1 MLENKMLRK
10 IFGTKRDEVTGEW
23 RKLHNAELHALYS
36 SPDIIRNI
44 KFRRLRWTEH
54 VACMGESRNA
64 YNVFVG
70 RPEGKM
76 PSGRPRRRWEDNIK
90 MDLSL
95 LSKNLKVRMYKTAIL
110 PVVLYG
116 CETWTLT
123 LREEH
128 RLRVF
133 ENKVL
138 RKIFGAKRDEVTG
151 EWRKLHNAEL
161 HALYSSPDII
171 RNIKS
176 RRLRWAGHVARK
188 GESRNAYRVLVG
200 RPEGKRPLG
209 RPRRRWED
217 NIKVDLREVGYDGR
231 DWINLAQDRD
241 RRRAYVRA
249 AMNLRVP

>member
-1 MLENKMLRK
+1 MHQTCRNKNGYCPQKYCHKERLCGK
-10 IFGTKRDEVTGEW
+10 
-23 RKLHNAELHALYS
+23 
-36 SPDIIRNI
+36 SPDVLTVEKIDRVTKYYRSAI
-44 KFRRLRWTEH
+44 
-54 VACMGESRNA
+54 
-64 YNVFVG
+64 YDNV
-70 RPEGKM
+70 RYRGKM
-76 PSGRPRRRWEDNIK
+76 KRSIYAILDHCRATDQVPRHTKCPVVTSDP
-90 MDLSL
+90 DG
-95 LSKNLKVRMYKTAIL
+95 IL

-176 RRLRWAGHVARK
+176 RRLRWAGHVARM
-188 GESRNAYRVLVG
+188 GDSRNAYRVTW
-200 RPEGKRPLG
+200 
-209 RPRRRWED
+209 WEY
-217 NIKVDLREVGYDGR
+217 IGEAVRQSRLFSLLRDDVTSEALQT
-231 DWINLAQDRD
+231 LASC
-241 RRRAYVRA
+241 
-249 AMNLRVP
+249 